1 MARAKTKEAE
11 GDWKKFLWDSEKKQF
26 LGRTGSSWFKIF
38 LFYLIFYGCLAGIF
52 IGTIQVLLL
61 TLSDFEP
68 KYQDRVAP
76 PGLSHTP
83 YSAKTE
89 ISFSV
94 SNPKSYESFVTS
106 LRNFLEAY
114 NDSSQQDNSIF
125 KSCGAS
131 PADYVVRGPLDAS
144 DGQKKVCPF
153 YRKWLKNCSGL
164 DDPNYGYAEGKPCI
178 IAKLNRI
185 INFYPKPPKNNTDL
199 PEEVQANYNPFV
211 LPIHCTAKKEEE
223 REKIGSVEYFG
234 MAGYAGFPLQYYPY
248 YGKRLQPKY
257 LQPLVAIQFHNI
269 SHNMELRI
277 ECKVFGENIKY
288 SDKDR
293 FRGRFEVKI
302 EVKS

>member
-1 MARAKTKEAE
+1 MARAKTKEAD

-61 TLSDFEP
+61 TISDFEP
-68 KYQDRVAP
+68 KYQDRIAP

-89 ISFSV
+89 ISFSM
-94 SNPKSYESFVTS
+94 SNPESYEGFVTS
-106 LRNFLEAY
+106 LRSFVELY
-114 NDSSQQDNSIF
+114 NESSQQDNSIF
-125 KSCGAS
+125 KHCDES
-131 PADYVVRGPLDAS
+131 PADYIERGSLDGS
-144 DGQKKVCPF
+144 SGQKKVCPF

-164 DDPNYGYAEGKPCI
+164 DDPNYGYSEGRPCI
-178 IAKLNRI
+178 ITKLNRI
-185 INFYPKPPKNNTDL
+185 INFYPKPPKNNSDL
-199 PEEVQANYNPFV
+199 PEELQANYNPFV
-211 LPIHCTAKKEEE
+211 LPIHCTAKKEED
-223 REKIGSVEYFG
+223 RDKIGSVEYFG

-269 SHNMELRI
+269 SQNVEVRI
-277 ECKVFGENIKY
+277 ECKVYGENIKY

-293 FRGRFEVKI
+293 SQGRFEVKI